1 MPSAHIAAVTLL
13 ALCIAIGTAA
23 AQVAPHKPGM
33 KELGVDLTNA
43 GTSVTER
50 TAFLDK
56 MTVEQR
62 AKVRR
67 DCVKLMAEPDGKDP
81 QVVAFCRDIG
91 Q

>member
-1 MPSAHIAAVTLL
+1 MPNAHIATVTLL
-13 ALCIAIGTAA
+13 ALCLAGTAA
-23 AQVAPHKPGM
+23 AQVAPDKPGM

-43 GTSVTER
+43 GTSITER

-81 QVVAFCRDIG
+81 PVVAFCRDIG